1 MAAGLTSQD
10 RDNLAYTLLKLIEE
24 LVSELHAGKP
34 RSFVLSLDSSLDDD
48 IGLDSLA
55 RVELIARIE
64 QHFNVTLPQRVFA
77 EAESPRDL
85 LRSISS
91 VRGQKQTLSSE
102 ISVELA
108 VGKIEELPHQ
118 ASTLIDVL
126 EWHVQHNPDRLH
138 INILGDEGE
147 LQSITYQQL
156 WNGAQKVAA
165 GLQQQGLQ
173 SGETVSI
180 MLPTGSDYFFSF
192 YGVLLTGAVP
202 VPIYPPVRRSQLEDH
217 LHRHSGILNNC
228 VATLLITMPEAK
240 VVARVLKS
248 QVLSMRE
255 VVTVADLTS
264 SSASYIRPSINP
276 DDIAFL
282 QYTSGS
288 TGNPKG
294 VVLTHANL
302 LANLRAMGKTLEVTP
317 DDVFISWLP
326 LYHDMGLIGAWFGSM
341 YFAMLL
347 VVMSPLSF
355 LSRPQRWL
363 WAIHQYRGTL
373 SASPNFGYELC
384 LKRLDD
390 EVIEGLDLS
399 SWRLALNGAEAVSP
413 DSLERFARR
422 FAAVGFKPETMMPV
436 YGLAESS
443 VGLAFP
449 PLHRKPVIDRI
460 ERDQF
465 SHTGRAI
472 SADESDKKALRFVA
486 CGHALGGHQIR
497 IVDADGEELPERYE
511 GNLQF
516 RGPSVT
522 SGYYRNPEATK
533 TLFVG
538 DWLDSGDLAY
548 IADGEVFISGRIKD
562 VIIRAGRNVY
572 PPELEEVVG
581 EIEGIRNGC
590 VAAFGAK
597 DQRLGTEC
605 LVILAET
612 RETDDKI
619 RQALKNQISTLSS
632 DLIGLPPDEIIL
644 APPHTVLKTSSGK
657 VRRSACRD
665 LYEKN
670 MLDQAP
676 KALWLQILRT
686 ALQSL
691 LPVTRRLRQGFVN
704 VLYAIYAWPLFATL
718 ACIAWLSVMLLPRLK
733 WRWLVARGLARFLVF
748 ATGTKLVVN
757 GLEDL
762 PPETQIAVFAAN
774 HASYLDS
781 FVVAASI
788 PRDFSFIA
796 KGELRNSIFTGP
808 VLKKVGS
815 EFVERIDRQQ
825 GVSDAEDIASARQ
838 RTQSLFFFPE
848 GTFTRVSGL
857 QAFHMGAFITAAK
870 ANMQVIPVAIRGTR
884 SMLPPDTWMPRRG
897 RITVTIGQP
906 ITPDVVLAGETGD
919 NWAVAVKLKEAA
931 HRHIL
936 SYCGEVDLS
945 SKPGKPG
952 PHLN

>member
-1 MAAGLTSQD
+1 MKAGFKSQD
-10 RDNLAYTLLKLIEE
+10 RENQAHTLLKLIEK
-24 LVSELHAGKP
+24 LVAELHAGKP
-34 RSFVLSLDSSLDDD
+34 RSYVLGLDSSLDGD

-91 VRGQKQTLSSE
+91 ARGQKQAFSSE
-102 ISVELA
+102 NVVELA
-108 VGKIEELPHQ
+108 VGEVAELPHQ

-126 EWHVQHNPDRLH
+126 DWHVQHNPDRLH
-138 INILGDEGE
+138 INILGDDGE
-147 LQSITYQQL
+147 PQSLTYQQL
-156 WNGAQKVAA
+156 WHGAQKIAA
-165 GLQQQGLQ
+165 GIQQQGIQ
-173 SGETVSI
+173 SGETVAI

-192 YGVLLTGAVP
+192 FGILLTGAVP

-228 VATLLITMPEAK
+228 VTAILITLPEAK
-240 VVARVLKS
+240 VVAQLLKS

-264 SSASYIRPSINP
+264 FRASYIRPSVNP
-276 DDIAFL
+276 NDNAFL

-302 LANLRAMGKTLEVTP
+302 LANVRAMGKAVEATP
-317 DDVFISWLP
+317 DDVFVSWLP

-355 LSRPQRWL
+355 LSRPKSWL

-373 SASPNFGYELC
+373 SASPNFGYEFC
-384 LKRLDD
+384 LKRLND
-390 EVIEGLDLS
+390 EEIEGLDLS
-399 SWRLALNGAEAVSP
+399 SWRLAFNGAEAVSP
-413 DSLERFARR
+413 DSIERFTRR
-422 FAAVGFKPETMMPV
+422 FQAVGFKAETMMPV

-460 ERDQF
+460 KRHEF
-465 SHTGRAI
+465 SHTGQAI
-472 SADESDKKALRFVA
+472 SAEQTDKNALSFVG
-486 CGHALGGHQIR
+486 CGHALSGHQIR
-497 IVDADGEELPERYE
+497 IVDADGKELPERHE

-533 TLFVG
+533 ALFNG

-548 IADGEVFISGRIKD
+548 IADDDIFITGRIKD

-581 EIEGIRNGC
+581 NIEGIRNGC
-590 VAAFGAK
+590 VAAFAAK
-597 DQRLGTEC
+597 DQRLATER

-612 RETDDKI
+612 RETDAEIK
-619 RQALKNQISTLSS
+619 QALENQISVLSS
-632 DLIGLPPDEIIL
+632 DLIGLPPDEVIL

-657 VRRSACRD
+657 VRRSACRE
-665 LYEKN
+665 LYEQN
-670 MLDQAP
+670 MLGQAP
-676 KALWLQILRT
+676 KAFWLQITRT
-686 ALQSL
+686 TLQSI
-691 LPVTRRLRQGFVN
+691 LPVSRRLRQGFVKG
-704 VLYAIYAWPLFATL
+704 LYAAYSWVLFIALT
-718 ACIAWLSVMLLPRLK
+718 CTAWLSVMILPRLK
-733 WRWLVARGLARFLVF
+733 WRWLAARGLARFLAF
-748 ATGTKLVVN
+748 ATGTKIVVN
-757 GLEDL
+757 GIENL
-762 PPETQIAVFAAN
+762 PPESQISVFVAN

-781 FVVAASI
+781 FIVVASI

-796 KGELRNSIFTGP
+796 KGELRKSIFTGP
-808 VLKKVGS
+808 VLKRVHT
-815 EFVERIDRQQ
+815 EFVERFDKQQ
-825 GVSDAEDIASARQ
+825 SVTDARDIASTRQ

-857 QAFHMGAFITAAK
+857 QDFHMGAFVTAAK
-870 ANMQVIPVAIRGTR
+870 ARMQVVPIAIRGTR
-884 SMLPPDTWMPRRG
+884 PMLPPDTWMPHRG
-897 RITVTIGQP
+897 RITCTIGRP
-906 ITPDVVLAGETGD
+906 ITPDVVPEGETGD
-919 NWAVAVKLKEAA
+919 SWIAAIKLKQAA

-936 SYCGEVDLS
+936 SHCGEVDLS
-945 SKPGKPG
+945 HKT
-952 PHLN
+952 

>member
-1 MAAGLTSQD
+1 MAAGFKSQD
-10 RDNLAYTLLKLIEE
+10 RENQAYTLLKLIKKLVAE
-24 LVSELHAGKP
+24 LQAGKP
-34 RSFVLSLDSSLDDD
+34 RSYVLGLDSSLDGD

-64 QHFNVTLPQRVFA
+64 QHFNITLPQRVFA

-91 VRGQKQTLSSE
+91 ARGKKQAFSSE
-102 ISVELA
+102 NVVELA
-108 VGKIEELPHQ
+108 VGKVEKLPHQ

-126 EWHVQHNPDRLH
+126 DWHVQHNPDRLH
-138 INILGDEGE
+138 INILGDDGE
-147 LQSITYQQL
+147 LQSLTYEQL
-156 WNGAQKVAA
+156 WHGAQNVAA
-165 GLQQQGLQ
+165 GIQQQGIQ
-173 SGETVSI
+173 SGETVAI

-192 YGVLLTGAVP
+192 FGILLTGAVP
-202 VPIYPPVRRSQLEDH
+202 VPIYPPVRRSQLENH

-228 VATLLITMPEAK
+228 VAAILITLPEAK
-240 VVARVLKS
+240 IVAQLLKS

-264 SSASYIRPSINP
+264 SPASYIRPSINP

-302 LANLRAMGKTLEVTP
+302 LANVRAMGKAVEATP
-317 DDVFISWLP
+317 DDVFVSWLP

-355 LSRPQRWL
+355 LSRPKSWL

-384 LKRLDD
+384 LKRLNDAD
-390 EVIEGLDLS
+390 IEGLDLS
-399 SWRLALNGAEAVSP
+399 SWRLAFNGAEAVSP
-413 DSLERFARR
+413 DSIARFSRR
-422 FAAVGFKPETMMPV
+422 FQAVGFKQEAMMPV

-460 ERDQF
+460 KREEF
-465 SHTGRAI
+465 SHTGHAI
-472 SADESDKKALRFVA
+472 SAEQADKNALCFVA
-486 CGHALGGHQIR
+486 CGHALSGHQIR
-497 IVDADGEELPERYE
+497 IVDTDGKELSERYE

-533 TLFVG
+533 ALFIG

-548 IADGEVFISGRIKD
+548 IADDGIFITGRIKD

-581 EIEGIRNGC
+581 NIEGIRNGC
-590 VAAFGAK
+590 VAAFAAK
-597 DQRLGTEC
+597 DQRLATER

-612 RETDDKI
+612 RETDAEIK
-619 RQALKNQISTLSS
+619 QALENQISVLSS
-632 DLIGLPPDEIIL
+632 DLIGLPPDEVIL

-657 VRRSACRD
+657 VQRSACRE
-665 LYEKN
+665 LYEQN
-670 MLDQAP
+670 MLGQAP
-676 KALWLQILRT
+676 KAFWLQITRT
-686 ALQSL
+686 TLQSI
-691 LPVTRRLRQGFVN
+691 LPVTRRLRQGFVKG
-704 VLYAIYAWPLFATL
+704 LYAAYSWVLFIALT
-718 ACIAWLSVMLLPRLK
+718 CTAWLSVMILPRLK
-733 WRWLVARGLARFLVF
+733 WRWLAARGLARFLAF
-748 ATGTKLVVN
+748 ATGTKIVVN
-757 GLEDL
+757 GIENL
-762 PPETQIAVFAAN
+762 PPESQISVFVAN

-781 FVVAASI
+781 FIVVASI

-796 KGELRNSIFTGP
+796 KGELRKSIFTGP
-808 VLKKVGS
+808 VLKRVHT
-815 EFVERIDRQQ
+815 EFVERFDKQQ
-825 GVSDAEDIASARQ
+825 SVTDAHDIASARQ

-857 QAFHMGAFITAAK
+857 QDFHMGAFVTAAK
-870 ANMQVIPVAIRGTR
+870 AHMQVIPIAIRGTR
-884 SMLPPDTWMPRRG
+884 PMLPPETWMPHRG
-897 RITVTIGQP
+897 RITCTIGLP
-906 ITPDVVLAGETGD
+906 IAPDVVPEGETGD
-919 NWAVAVKLKEAA
+919 SWVAAIKLKQAA

-936 SYCGEVDLS
+936 SHCGEVDLS
-945 SKPGKPG
+945 HKT
-952 PHLN
+952 